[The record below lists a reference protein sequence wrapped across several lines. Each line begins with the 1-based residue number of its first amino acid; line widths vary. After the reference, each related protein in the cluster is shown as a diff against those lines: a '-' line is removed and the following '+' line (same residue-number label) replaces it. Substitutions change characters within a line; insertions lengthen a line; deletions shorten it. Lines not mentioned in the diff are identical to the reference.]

1 MNIKFRDET
10 TGNFY
15 TQGLFLELS
24 YGDLRNAVYTLKDFD
39 YEFKGKTYISIKR
52 LYLEIGDPTE
62 YEFAQA
68 CFEGWSHW
76 KRICTTTTALHPYIE
91 EWREE
96 LEVKLRS
103 DGIKGVVNEVKAQGK
118 GALQASKWLAD
129 KGWTEKRG
137 AGRPTKAEVES
148 ERKQRAR
155 IAESVG
161 DDLDRITQH

>member
-1 MNIKFRDET
+1 MTIKFRDET

-24 YGDLRNAVYTLKDFD
+24 YNDLRHAVYTLKDFD

-52 LYLEIGDPTE
+52 LYLETADPTE
-62 YEFAQA
+62 YEFAKK

-76 KRICTTTTALHPYIE
+76 RRICSTTTSLHPYIE

-96 LEVKLRS
+96 LEIKLRS
-103 DGIKGVVNEVKAQGK
+103 DGIKGVISEVKSQGK

-129 KGWTEKRG
+129 KGWADKRP
-137 AGRPTKAEVES
+137 AGRPSKQEVER
-148 ERKQRAR
+148 ERKQQAR
-155 IAESVG
+155 IKDQVG
-161 DDLDRITQH
+161 SDLERITQH